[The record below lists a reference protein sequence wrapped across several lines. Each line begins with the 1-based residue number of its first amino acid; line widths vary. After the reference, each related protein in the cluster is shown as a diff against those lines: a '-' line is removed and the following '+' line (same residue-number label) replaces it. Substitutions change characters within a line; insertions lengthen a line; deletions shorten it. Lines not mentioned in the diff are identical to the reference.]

1 MVESTNY
8 SMMSHSDDL
17 RVIATQQSED
27 EEDDEDFNQ
36 VQHNVFY
43 GDSASRNVDNH
54 KRVIVHIDID
64 CFYAQVETLHNPDL
78 INKPLGIQQ
87 KNIIVTCNYV
97 AREKGVT
104 KLSYLKDA
112 LKKCPEIVI
121 VNGEDLTKYRD
132 MSYKITDFLLK
143 YSLKVERLG
152 FDENFIDVTGLVN
165 ERMNSDVIKLCLP
178 KTENHNTIAGH
189 VYAVENSNLK
199 NVSQCY
205 CGCHKRLLIGSQI
218 AAEIRKSLHQELGI
232 TCCAGIAH
240 NKLLA
245 KLVGAT
251 HKPNQQT
258 VLLPEFITELMVSL
272 KDVRKIPGIGS
283 STSKRLQSIGLTSV
297 TDLQTCS
304 RDTLSEQF
312 GPLMAQNM
320 ADWSL
325 GIDHSEVVKT
335 GPPQSISD
343 EDSFRKCCNITDV
356 KVRLKG
362 ILKTLMTRLLQDGRH
377 PQTLRLTLR
386 RVIGENKWS
395 SRESRQCPIP
405 TYILKNLSTS
415 DTDQA
420 DDAILNLLTSL
431 FNKMVDIS
439 KPFHITLLNICFTK
453 FENQEKV
460 GTISAFF
467 KRQTEADSNNGN
479 DITSNEDPQNKS
491 TRLNTINN
499 KSSHG
504 SSRKRS
510 FDMVSWLKSPPK
522 SVTKTKY
529 AKSSP
534 DMTQPNM
541 TPFYDSQGSKSETCH
556 TKTINVSPEVLSKN
570 NEKTG
575 EGISNI
581 SPYMGIDETVLK
593 ELPEDIQNEILSD
606 IQSVTCKNYSKMS
619 NPVCTISD
627 DTLSHTYVTPGY
639 ASVTSDSTHVL
650 SSCYTGVT
658 PITASSVSETST
670 LDHTSVVSA
679 NSHVTPN
686 MVQVVTSSYTC
697 VTQGNTSETLGST
710 SVTSD
715 YESMTST
722 YSCREPFHM
731 RMIPEN
737 TTVTHTNDTSVIDCN
752 TSVTDCYTSVTLC
765 NTSVTPGSSKL
776 ATVNSSVTNDL
787 STSTF
792 PAISTSSC
800 TSPSAIIS
808 PSPVRGPLHKDVPP
822 GFDETV
828 FSQLPSDIQ
837 VELVNEWKQRK
848 KVTQKKKTG
857 IMQYFQKLK

>member
-132 MSYKITDFLLK
+132 MSYKIT
-143 YSLKVERLG
+143 
-152 FDENFIDVTGLVN
+152 
-165 ERMNSDVIKLCLP
+165 
-178 KTENHNTIAGH
+178 
-189 VYAVENSNLK
+189 
-199 NVSQCY
+199 VSQCY

-570 NEKTG
+570 
-575 EGISNI
+575 
-581 SPYMGIDETVLK
+581 
-593 ELPEDIQNEILSD
+593 
-606 IQSVTCKNYSKMS
+606 
-619 NPVCTISD
+619 
-627 DTLSHTYVTPGY
+627 
-639 ASVTSDSTHVL
+639 
-650 SSCYTGVT
+650 
-658 PITASSVSETST
+658 
-670 LDHTSVVSA
+670 
-679 NSHVTPN
+679 
-686 MVQVVTSSYTC
+686 
-697 VTQGNTSETLGST
+697 
-710 SVTSD
+710 
-715 YESMTST
+715 
-722 YSCREPFHM
+722 
-731 RMIPEN
+731 
-737 TTVTHTNDTSVIDCN
+737 
-752 TSVTDCYTSVTLC
+752 
-765 NTSVTPGSSKL
+765 
-776 ATVNSSVTNDL
+776 
-787 STSTF
+787 
-792 PAISTSSC
+792 
-800 TSPSAIIS
+800 
-808 PSPVRGPLHKDVPP
+808 
-822 GFDETV
+822 
-828 FSQLPSDIQ
+828 
-837 VELVNEWKQRK
+837 
-848 KVTQKKKTG
+848 
-857 IMQYFQKLK
+857 